1 MPAGYAPAAMSDLT
15 SPDLAST
22 PESGSGPGPFRPEGL
37 TEGGSRDE
45 QVTAYAIDYLY
56 RGLPV
61 IMGNLTLMPLIIG
74 GLMWGRVNTVT
85 LVVWMVVALLTIL
98 ARLLLARAYAQ
109 RPPPASEARR
119 WAGYFTWTSL
129 VSGFTWGL
137 ASIVFFVA
145 DSVAHQVILYVSIA
159 GLASGS
165 LIVTAYWLPSFFAY
179 ALPAVGMTAAYLA
192 FQDDWA
198 HKGLGAIMLM
208 FIVIITRV
216 ARQQNRTA
224 LEAITL
230 RFQNLDLVAELRRQ
244 TEVAEQAN
252 AAKSRFLAA
261 ASHDLRQP
269 LHALQLF
276 VGTLGGDLKADRQ
289 AEVVAGIN
297 RSVASLDTLFNA
309 LLDISRLDAGLLT
322 PQIKSFRLAELLE
335 GFIAEFRHQA
345 RAKGLELRV
354 EAGDWVVRSDPALLE
369 TILRNLLGNALRYT
383 PSGHIELRV
392 TGEGGQVRIQ
402 VQDTGIGIPADQQQ
416 AIFSEYVQLANPERD
431 RNKGLGLG
439 LAIVDRLVRLL
450 GHDIQVQSQPG
461 QGACFTLELPAGTVA
476 EPLANP
482 AFPPG
487 SVVEFAGR
495 TVLVIDDEHLVRE
508 SMRTLMESWGCRV
521 LEAEGIQDALA
532 LIDTLGRAPDL
543 VIADYR
549 LRDNQTGAEAVTML
563 RERHGVNLPA
573 LLMTGDTAPE
583 RLREAQASGLPLL
596 HKPVPLARL
605 RNVLRQTWMSS
616 PQK

>member
-1 MPAGYAPAAMSDLT
+1 MRVLPIPAPA
-15 SPDLAST
+15 ST
-22 PESGSGPGPFRPEGL
+22 TESGSEPGSFSPEGL
-37 TEGGSRDE
+37 KEGGSRDE

-74 GLMWGRVNTVT
+74 GLMWGRVDTVT
-85 LVVWMVVALLTIL
+85 LVAWMVVALLTIL
-98 ARLLLARAYAQ
+98 ARLLLARAYAK

-165 LIVTAYWLPSFFAY
+165 LIVTAYWLPSFFAF

-276 VGTLGGDLKADRQ
+276 VGSLAGDLKADRQ
-289 AEVVAGIN
+289 GEVVAGIN

-309 LLDISRLDAGLLT
+309 LLDISRLDAGLLK
-322 PQIKSFRLAELLE
+322 PQIKSFRLAELIE
-335 GFIAEFRHQA
+335 GFIDEFRHQA
-345 RAKGLELRV
+345 LAKGLNFNV
-354 EAGDWVVRSDPALLE
+354 DAGAWVVKSDPALLE

-383 PSGHIELRV
+383 PSGHIELGV
-392 TGEGGQVRIQ
+392 KGKESQVFIHVR
-402 VQDTGIGIPADQQQ
+402 DTGIGIPPERQKE
-416 AIFSEYVQLANPERD
+416 IFSEYVQLANPERD
-431 RNKGLGLG
+431 RSKGLGLG

-450 GHDIQVQSQPG
+450 GHGIQVQSRPG
-461 QGACFTLELPAGTVA
+461 KGACFTLALPAGEDP
-476 EPLANP
+476 EPLASAP
-482 AFPPG
+482 FLAG
-487 SVVEFAGR
+487 SADEFAGR
-495 TVLVIDDEHLVRE
+495 AVLVIDDEHLVRE
-508 SMRTLMESWGCRV
+508 GMRALMEGWGCQV
-521 LEAEGIQDALA
+521 LEAEDIQDALL
-532 LIDTLGRAPDL
+532 LIEARGAAPDL

-549 LRDNQTGAEAVTML
+549 LRDNQTGAEAVAMV
-563 RERHGVNLPA
+563 RARHGAGLPA

-596 HKPVPLARL
+596 HKPVPLGRL
-605 RNVLRQTWMSS
+605 RNVLRQAWGPAS
-616 PQK
+616 PK